1 MFTKKPARVWFL
13 LCVLVLASLFWSA
26 CGGTT
31 ATTATST
38 PTVSSSSSAAS
49 PTARKPSTSLQVTG
63 QVKVAGELKLAD
75 IQAFPKTTVTTNAQT
90 GAGPLG
96 VHTYGGALLYDIVQ
110 KAQIITDATR
120 KNDFLRKV
128 VLVTGTDGYS
138 VAISLGEISP
148 RFAGKKIIVAY
159 EEDGKPLPEADGFV
173 RLIVPGDTLAGRYV
187 SNIATITVKSAGPL
201 PKLAARSPSST
212 LYLVGLIKTPTKY
225 DLAALKAL
233 KTTEVTVQERDQSGK
248 AVSTTYSGV
257 LLTDLLASAGGMQL
271 TANAKNDFLRKG
283 IVAIGTDGYS
293 CIVVGGEIDQRFA
306 HNQVLI
312 ATAEDGKPL
321 TNSDGFARLIVPGD
335 QAMGRF
341 VSNLT
346 ELQIVDLSA

>member
-1 MFTKKPARVWFL
+1 MFTRKPMYFWFL

-31 ATTATST
+31 TITATST
-38 PTVSSSSSAAS
+38 ATVSSSSSSS
-49 PTARKPSTSLQVTG
+49 PTTRKPSVSLQVTG
-63 QVKVAGELKLAD
+63 QVKVPGELKLAD

-90 GAGPLG
+90 GQGPLG
-96 VHTYGGALLYDIVQ
+96 THTYGGALLYDIVQ

-120 KNDFLRKV
+120 KNDILRKV

-138 VAISLGEISP
+138 VAVSLGEISP
-148 RFAGKKIIVAY
+148 RFAGKKVIVAY

-201 PKLAARSPSST
+201 PKLATRTTSST
-212 LYLVGLIKTPTKY
+212 LYLIGLIKTPTRY
-225 DLAALKAL
+225 DLAALQAL
-233 KTTEVTVQERDQSGK
+233 KTTEVTVQEHDQSGK
-248 AVSTTYSGV
+248 TVSTTYSGV
-257 LLTDLLASAGGMQL
+257 LLADLLASAGGAQL

-306 HNQVLI
+306 HNQVLVAI
-312 ATAEDGKPL
+312 AQDGKPL
-321 TNSDGFARLIVPGD
+321 TNTDGFARLIVPGD
-335 QAMGRF
+335 QAMGRYI
-341 VSNLT
+341 SNLT
-346 ELQIVDLSA
+346 ELQVVDLSA